1 LIIARQRGLL
11 SRRSPSSMLKVQKRT
26 LPWGWYF
33 MGFAMGRES
42 EVGEESCVCG
52 GEEKKTGGNGG

>member
-1 LIIARQRGLL
+1 MMARQRGLL

-42 EVGEESCVCG
+42 EVEEGSCVG
-52 GEEKKTGGNGG
+52 SLMVQLG

>member
-1 LIIARQRGLL
+1 LL

-33 MGFAMGRES
+33 RGFAMGRES